1 MKTKDLTLTA
11 LASALIFVGTYFFK
25 IPISFAGGYT
35 HLGDGLLILA
45 TLLLGTRRGTIAA
58 AIGMGLSDF
67 IGGYMVWI
75 LPTICFKS
83 LWALMVGLFAFKFLK
98 GKHYGWYIGAILG
111 GLLQIIGYTITKI
124 PLYGLKP
131 ALIELPILSL
141 QTIIGFIM
149 AAVFYKIVRKTLPNR
164 IAANCNSSIT
174 K

>member
-1 MKTKDLTLTA
+1 MKTKHMTLTA
-11 LASALIFVGTYFFK
+11 LFAALIFVGTYFFK

-35 HLGDGLLILA
+35 HLGDCLLILA
-45 TLLLGTRRGTIAA
+45 VLFLGTRRGTIAA

-75 LPTICFKS
+75 LPTIIIKS

-98 GKHYGWYIGAILG
+98 GKPYGWYIGAIIG

-141 QTIIGFIM
+141 QTVIGCIL
-149 AAVFYKIVRKTLPNR
+149 AAVTYKIASKTLQNR
-164 IAANCNSSIT
+164 ITARD
-174 K
+174 